1 MHLKP
6 PHDLRL
12 VKRRQKMIVLVA
24 RPAELGA
31 DFELILL
38 PALLSVALLSSEY
51 PLSSEI
57 VSGSSDELILPRVT
71 RTGLASLSSWW
82 SASIPSTA
90 RGILLSA
97 QAYLWFVITW
107 LTQILLIHK
116 SLLCKL
122 VCGSKSFCG
131 LWFLFWRIKLG
142 LGSATK
148 YPGVTPGW

>member
-6 PHDLRL
+6 PHDLAAARL
-12 VKRRQKMIVLVA
+12 VKRRQKMIVLMA

-71 RTGLASLSSWW
+71 RTGLASLSS
-82 SASIPSTA
+82 
-90 RGILLSA
+90 
-97 QAYLWFVITW
+97 
-107 LTQILLIHK
+107 
-116 SLLCKL
+116 
-122 VCGSKSFCG
+122 
-131 LWFLFWRIKLG
+131 
-142 LGSATK
+142 
-148 YPGVTPGW
+148 